1 MSYNEFSVQHD
12 PDAFKAKLE
21 ASKTAFNKVWESV
34 RSQVEGVVECV
45 SLSSRSSSL
54 SLFALVELF

>member
-21 ASKTAFNKVWESV
+21 ASKKAFNEVWDAV
-34 RSQVEGVVECV
+34 RSQVENVVECA
-45 SLSSRSSSL
+45 LSYLRP
-54 SLFALVELF
+54 LFTDFTR